1 MDKYTIQ
8 TFNQQYLLH
17 QNYQKER
24 MKILPIVK
32 VRMAGI
38 PEDISENA
46 IKFILHING
55 DTTSRWNNKTGDL
68 FSEKEGK
75 QECKCFT
82 SSGPIS
88 FTPSSNWDILYCLDA
103 RQWTDNK
110 FILYRINLSK
120 NSEEWKNI
128 KVSQKQTFD
137 NQAKQG
143 RRPRITWDA
152 LFPQISQ
159 HYEKIFEGNIFDL
172 VINPLLATEE
182 LTGLRLDE

>member
-1 MDKYTIQ
+1 MDTYTIQ
-8 TFNQQYLLH
+8 TLKQQYLLH
-17 QNYQKER
+17 KNYQKER
-24 MKILPIVK
+24 MKILPLVN
-32 VRMAGI
+32 VRMSGI
-38 PEDISENA
+38 PEDISENL
-46 IKFILHING
+46 IKFILHTNG

-88 FTPSSNWDILYCLDA
+88 FTPSSNWDVLYCLDA
-103 RQWTDNK
+103 RQWTDDK
-110 FILYRINLSK
+110 FILYKINLSK
-120 NSEEWKNI
+120 KSEKWKNV
-128 KVSQKQTFD
+128 KVSKKQTFD
-137 NQAKQG
+137 DQSKQG

-152 LFPQISQ
+152 LFPQIDE
-159 HYEKIFEGNIFDL
+159 HCEKVFEGNIFDL

>member
-1 MDKYTIQ
+1 MDYKLIHREPGYNGKPLT
-8 TFNQQYLLH
+8 LH
-17 QNYQKER
+17 EIYRNEKTLNTVD
-24 MKILPIVK
+24 KLWNSK
-32 VRMAGI
+32 GKL
-38 PEDISENA
+38 
-46 IKFILHING
+46 KFILHSNG

-82 SSGPIS
+82 SGGPIS
-88 FTPSSNWDILYCLDA
+88 FTPSSNWDVLYCLDA
-103 RQWTDNK
+103 RQWTNDN
-110 FILYRINLSK
+110 FILYKIKLSK

-128 KVSQKQTFD
+128 KVSRKQTFD

-152 LFPQISQ
+152 LFPQIEE
-159 HYEKIFEGNIFDL
+159 HCEKVFEGNIFDL

-182 LTGLRLDE
+182 LNGLRLNE

>member
-1 MDKYTIQ
+1 MDTYTIQ
-8 TFNQQYLLH
+8 TLKEQYLLH

-24 MKILPIVK
+24 MKILSSVK

-38 PEDISENA
+38 PEDISENM
-46 IKFILHING
+46 IKFILHANG

-68 FSEKEGK
+68 VSEKEGK

-88 FTPSSNWDILYCLDA
+88 FTPSSNWDVLYCLDA
-103 RQWTDNK
+103 RQWFQDK
-110 FILYRINLSK
+110 FILYKINLSK

-128 KVSQKQTFD
+128 KVSKKQTFD

-143 RRPRITWDA
+143 RRPRIGWNN
-152 LFPQISQ
+152 LFSQIEQ
-159 HYEKIFEGNIFDL
+159 HCEKVFEGNIFNL

-182 LTGLRLDE
+182 LSDLRLGE